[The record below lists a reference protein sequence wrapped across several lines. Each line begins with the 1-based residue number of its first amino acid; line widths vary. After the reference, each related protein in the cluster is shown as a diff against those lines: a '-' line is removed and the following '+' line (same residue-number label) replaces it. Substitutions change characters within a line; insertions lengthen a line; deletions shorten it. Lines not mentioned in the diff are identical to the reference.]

1 VATFGERTL
10 STIETSRSSSPV
22 KQELAKQENVEIT
35 RIELLEEPVASNRL
49 ADQPN
54 EISNGVAEKDEAF
67 GKELN
72 NVVEAP
78 IEELAVPA
86 KAVVVGW
93 IAQVGVFEEQKNAKR
108 LVEKLAEDRI
118 AAKLEDVLI
127 EGSSVTRVLL
137 GPFGTKA
144 KAVRE
149 GNKAMM
155 RANTKPIIKKW
166 P

>member
-1 VATFGERTL
+1 M
-10 STIETSRSSSPV
+10 
-22 KQELAKQENVEIT
+22 
-35 RIELLEEPVASNRL
+35 
-49 ADQPN
+49 
-54 EISNGVAEKDEAF
+54 
-67 GKELN
+67 
-72 NVVEAP
+72 
-78 IEELAVPA
+78 PA